1 MGVGVSL
8 ALVAIGAI
16 LRYATTATVSG
27 FNLQTIGLILII
39 VGVVGFVISLFFWGS
54 WGGYGMSRHSRRRTS
69 VSRSSSY
76 GDPYTGAPYNGNGG
90 QGQVVTRVEEDHLL

>member
-16 LRYATTATVSG
+16 LRYATTKTVTG
-27 FNLQTIGLILII
+27 FNIQTIGLILII
-39 VGVVGFVISLFFWGS
+39 IGIIGFVVSWFFWGS

-69 VSRSSSY
+69 VTRSGTPGNPY
-76 GDPYTGAPYNGNGG
+76 DGVPYEGDG
-90 QGQVVTRVEEDHLL
+90 QGQVVTRVE